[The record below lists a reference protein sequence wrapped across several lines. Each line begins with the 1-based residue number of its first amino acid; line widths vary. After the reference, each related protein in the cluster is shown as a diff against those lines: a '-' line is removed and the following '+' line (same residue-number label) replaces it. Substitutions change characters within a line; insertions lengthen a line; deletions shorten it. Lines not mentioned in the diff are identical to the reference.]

1 MPLST
6 FRFTPMF
13 NAAPVRG
20 FCLEEPDS
28 QIPLL
33 LDLRIVTDDVEF
45 GMTEL
50 NVGSAAIMGSAFPLP
65 LLAETICTD

>member
-1 MPLST
+1 M
-6 FRFTPMF
+6 MF
-13 NAAPVRG
+13 NARINSLQLAISALRTG
-20 FCLEEPDS
+20 L